1 VENEKLKGRVKKV
14 MVTRSIKPYSPAIIW
29 LLIIL
34 VLSGYPGNQLP
45 KVAVWQFDKL
55 VHVIMYSI
63 LSFLLFL
70 PFCKQFLN
78 IGKRFR
84 IRLII
89 ILASISYGG
98 LMEILQETIFI
109 NRGGN
114 WIDFTANTVGAIF
127 GVSFAPLLLKYLPIN
142 RWLRIK

>member
-1 VENEKLKGRVKKV
+1 MKFEKVILFVPV
-14 MVTRSIKPYSPAIIW
+14 FFW
-29 LLIIL
+29 LIIVL

-55 VHVIMYSI
+55 VHVGMYAV

-70 PFCKQFLN
+70 PLSKQFLN
-78 IGKRFR
+78 IEKRFR

-89 ILASISYGG
+89 ILGGVSFGG
-98 LMEILQETIFI
+98 LMEILQENIFI
-109 NRGGN
+109 NRSGD
-114 WIDFTANTVGAIF
+114 WIDFIANTIGSIL
-127 GVSFAPLLLKYLPIN
+127 GVFFTPSLFKYLPIN